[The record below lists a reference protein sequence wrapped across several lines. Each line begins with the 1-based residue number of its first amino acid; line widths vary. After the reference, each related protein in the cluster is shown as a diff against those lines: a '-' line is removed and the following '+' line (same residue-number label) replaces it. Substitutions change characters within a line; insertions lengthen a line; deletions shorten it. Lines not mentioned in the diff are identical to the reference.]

1 MIIYGAWRYQ
11 ELEQYIGEGKPRRM
25 LLANTGE
32 EFNVNMDSDR
42 LECFRRSNICV
53 RCGIV
58 GVIFLL
64 NAADRSGKG
73 IKENPHLNLFGI
85 DGDEFILMT
94 KDHIIP
100 SSKGGRDDI
109 TNLQTMCFRCN
120 TWKGNKLD
128 V

>member
-11 ELEQYIGEGKPRRM
+11 ELQPYIGTEKPRRK

-32 EFNVNMDSDR
+32 EFSVNMDSDR
-42 LECFRRSNICV
+42 LECFRRSNVCV
-53 RCGIV
+53 TCGIV

-64 NAADRSGKG
+64 NAADRKG
-73 IKENPHLNLFGI
+73 VKENPHLNLFGI

-120 TWKGNKLD
+120 TAKGNKIEY
-128 V
+128 